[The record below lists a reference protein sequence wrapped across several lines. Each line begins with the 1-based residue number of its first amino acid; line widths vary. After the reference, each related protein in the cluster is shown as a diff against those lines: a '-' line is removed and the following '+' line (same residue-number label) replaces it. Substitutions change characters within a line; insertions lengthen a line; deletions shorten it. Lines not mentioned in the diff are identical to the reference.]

1 MVLFAAA
8 LAWRIYQ
15 VTRAPTV
22 ANWAVTACVAALA
35 AAFLLQQPVLSDEVD
50 ALLGRGA
57 ARVANNALLA
67 CGLCA
72 LVVFFLRSALGP
84 RRNRRVAVELV
95 PLAAAIALMVVDMAL
110 TPPELRGRPLGPST
124 IHDRQV
130 AACYL
135 SVRLSMT
142 YVL

>member
-1 MVLFAAA
+1 MSTLFNPVNLIAMVLFAAA

-22 ANWAVTACVAALA
+22 PNWAVTACVAGFA
-35 AAFLLQQPVLSDEVD
+35 AGFLLQQPVISDEVD

-72 LVVFFLRSALGP
+72 LVIFFLGSALGP
-84 RRNRRVAVELV
+84 RRYRRVAVELV
-95 PLAAAIALMVVDMAL
+95 PPAAAITLKI
-110 TPPELRGRPLGPST
+110 GRA
-124 IHDRQV
+124 HV
-130 AACYL
+130 
-135 SVRLSMT
+135 
-142 YVL
+142 